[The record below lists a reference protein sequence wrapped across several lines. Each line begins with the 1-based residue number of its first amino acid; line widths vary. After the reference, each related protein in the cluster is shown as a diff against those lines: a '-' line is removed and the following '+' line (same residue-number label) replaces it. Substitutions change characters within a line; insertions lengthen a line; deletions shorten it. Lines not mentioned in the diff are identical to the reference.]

1 MYQIQVKDH
10 VYKLMVGGGR
20 GSKRVIYAALLGNLG
35 IARSKLVN
43 AILTNITSMVG
54 RDLSFI
60 SRDS

>member
-35 IARSKLVN
+35 IAMSKLV
-43 AILTNITSMVG
+43 AATLTGITSMWA
-54 RDLSFI
+54 
-60 SRDS
+60 